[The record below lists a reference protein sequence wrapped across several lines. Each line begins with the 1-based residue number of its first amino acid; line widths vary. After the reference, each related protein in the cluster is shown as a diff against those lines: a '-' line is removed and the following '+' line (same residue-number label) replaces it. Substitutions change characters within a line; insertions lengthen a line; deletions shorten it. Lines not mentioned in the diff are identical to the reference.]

1 MTATALSRLTLTD
14 FRSYVGAELALDGR
28 PVFLVG
34 PNGAGKTNLLE
45 AISLFTPGRGLR
57 GAAIA
62 ELGRRLPGETVGRA
76 WAVSASVS
84 VAGEATQV
92 GTGVA
97 EAGAARRTVRVG
109 GETVPP
115 GRLADHLRQVWLTP
129 AQDRLFL
136 EGAAERRRFFDRLV
150 FAAIPRHAAHAQ
162 AYDRASRERM
172 RLLTDDTQAPDPA
185 WLDALEA
192 RLAEAGALMA
202 EARATTLA
210 ALQAEIDGRG
220 ERPFPQARLSLTGEW
235 EQLAAAGAEIADI
248 EARLAE
254 AGALMA
260 EARATTLA
268 ALQAEIDGR
277 GERPFPQARLS
288 LTGEWEQLAAAGAEI
303 ADIEAR
309 LAKALAAARPR
320 DAAAG
325 RALTGPHRGDLAVV
339 HVEKD
344 RPAAECSTG
353 EQKALILNLVLAQA
367 ASLARSDTAPS
378 PLLLLDE
385 VAAHLDARRRG
396 ALFDE
401 IEALGLQAFLTGTDE
416 VLFEALAG
424 RAQGFRVDG
433 SALLTL
439 D

>member
-1 MTATALSRLTLTD
+1 VTATALSRQSPARQTLARLTLTD
-14 FRSYVGAELALDGR
+14 FRSYARADLVLDGR
-28 PVFLVG
+28 PVYLVG

-57 GAAIA
+57 GSSLA
-62 ELGRRLPGETVGRA
+62 EVGRRMPGEGTGRA
-76 WAVSASVS
+76 WTVAAV
-84 VAGEATQV
+84 VAADGEETQL
-92 GTGVA
+92 GTGV
-97 EAGAARRTVRVG
+97 EVPGAARRIVRIT

-136 EGAAERRRFFDRLV
+136 EGAADRRRFFDRLV

-162 AYDRASRERM
+162 AYERSSRERM
-172 RLLTDDTQAPDPA
+172 RLLTDEAQPPDAA

-202 EARATTLA
+202 EARAATLT

-220 ERPFPQARLSLTGEW
+220 QRPFPQARLSLTGEW
-235 EQLAAAGAEIADI
+235 EQMAAAGAEIADI
-248 EARLAE
+248 EAKLARALAE
-254 AGALMA
+254 A
-260 EARATTLA
+260 RV
-268 ALQAEIDGR
+268 
-277 GERPFPQARLS
+277 
-288 LTGEWEQLAAAGAEI
+288 
-303 ADIEAR
+303 
-309 LAKALAAARPR
+309 R

-325 RALTGPHRGDLAVV
+325 RALTGPHRGDLAVL
-339 HVEKD
+339 HAEKD

-367 ASLARSDTAPS
+367 ARLARAEGSPS
-378 PLLLLDE
+378 PILLLDE

-416 VLFEALAG
+416 VLFETLKS
-424 RAQGFRVDG
+424 RAQGVRVDASG
-433 SALLTL
+433 LVAIA
-439 D
+439 